1 MVTLSEHTQ
10 PVALPLPTVL
20 VIDDE
25 RGPRESLRI
34 LLKPDYCVLCA
45 DSVDAGIVLLQQHR
59 PDTVVMDIRMP
70 GKNGIE
76 GLRLIRELDG
86 VVSVIMFTGFG
97 ALETAQ
103 EALRLGA
110 NDYVKKPFDAFE
122 LRKVIHRHV
131 QRTRR
136 ERSRVAGEKELVHVN
151 EELQREL
158 ERRAHLATLGQKS
171 AELVHDLRSPLTV
184 IQGYVDML
192 IEQMKTK
199 EGGAPLD
206 REETASYL
214 QNIEESVLRCR
225 DMAEMW
231 LDASRGKLRRAQVDL
246 VRLVQSVA
254 QDCQSGATRQ
264 KTDLKVE
271 AADST
276 LMLEA
281 DELQVRRAVQ
291 NLVTNAIEAVSLGA
305 GKVRI
310 GCVQNGEGI
319 EISIEDNGS
328 GMTEEQ
334 VRQATEPFFSTKQ
347 KKGGTGLGLF
357 IARQVVEA
365 HGGELRIRS
374 RIGEGTR
381 MTLAFPNQPG

>member
-1 MVTLSEHTQ
+1 
-10 PVALPLPTVL
+10 

-34 LLKPDYCVLCA
+34 LLKSDYCVLCA
-45 DSVDAGIVLLQQHR
+45 DSVDAGIAMLQQHR

-192 IEQMKTK
+192 IELMKTQ
-199 EGGAPLD
+199 ESGAPLD

-231 LDASRGKLRRAQVDL
+231 LDASRGNLRRAQVDL
-246 VRLVQSVA
+246 GRLIQSVA
-254 QDCQSGATRQ
+254 QDGQSAATRQ
-264 KTDLKVE
+264 GAGLQVDPGGE
-271 AADST
+271 A
-276 LMLEA
+276 LMMEA
-281 DELQVRRAVQ
+281 DELQLRRAVQ
-291 NLVTNAIEAVSLGA
+291 NLVTNAIEAVSPGT

-310 GCVQNGEGI
+310 ACLQNGDGI
-319 EISIEDNGS
+319 ELSVEDNGS

-374 RIGEGTR
+374 RVGEGTR
-381 MTLAFPNQPG
+381 MTLAFPNRIG

>member
-1 MVTLSEHTQ
+1 MVTLSEQTQ
-10 PVALPLPTVL
+10 PAVVPLPTVL

-34 LLKPDYCVLCA
+34 LLKSDYCVLCA

-192 IEQMKTK
+192 IELMKTQ
-199 EGGAPLD
+199 ESGAPLD

-231 LDASRGKLRRAQVDL
+231 LDASRGNLRRAQVDL
-246 VRLVQSVA
+246 GRLIQSVA
-254 QDCQSGATRQ
+254 QDGQSAATRQ
-264 KTDLKVE
+264 GAGLQVDPGGE
-271 AADST
+271 A
-276 LMLEA
+276 LMMEA
-281 DELQVRRAVQ
+281 DELQLRRAVQ
-291 NLVTNAIEAVSLGA
+291 NLVTNAIEAVSPGT

-310 GCVQNGEGI
+310 ACLQNGDGI
-319 EISIEDNGS
+319 ELSVEDNGS

-374 RIGEGTR
+374 RVGEGTR
-381 MTLAFPNQPG
+381 MTLAFPNRIG

>member
-1 MVTLSEHTQ
+1 MVTLSEQTQ
-10 PVALPLPTVL
+10 PVEASLPTVL

-34 LLKPDYCVLCA
+34 LLKSDYSVLCA
-45 DSVDAGIVLLQQHR
+45 DSVDAGLALLQQHR

-136 ERSRVAGEKELVHVN
+136 ERSRLEGEKELVHVN
-151 EELQREL
+151 EELKQEL
-158 ERRAHLATLGQKS
+158 ERRAHLAALGQKS

-192 IEQMKTK
+192 MDQIKTQ
-199 EGGAPLD
+199 ESGATLD

-214 QNIEESVLRCR
+214 QSIEESVLRCR
-225 DMAEMW
+225 DMAAMW
-231 LDASRGKLRRAQVDL
+231 LDASRGQLRSAQVDL
-246 VRLVQSVA
+246 VRLVNSVA
-254 QDCQSGATRQ
+254 QDCQSAATRQ
-264 KTDLKVE
+264 KTDLKAESSGSALV
-271 AADST
+271 
-276 LMLEA
+276 MEA

-291 NLVTNAIEAVSLGA
+291 NLVMNAIEAVAPGT

-310 GCVQNGEGI
+310 GCGTAGAGI
-319 EISIEDNGS
+319 EITVEDNGS

-347 KKGGTGLGLF
+347 KMGGTGLGLF

-374 RIGEGTR
+374 RVGEGTR
-381 MTLAFPNQPG
+381 MTLAFPRRTG

>member
-1 MVTLSEHTQ
+1 MVTLSEQ
-10 PVALPLPTVL
+10 PRPAGEPPPTVL

-34 LLKPDYCVLCA
+34 LLKSDYCVLCA
-45 DSVDAGIVLLQQHR
+45 DSVDAGIAMLQQHR

-192 IEQMKTK
+192 IELMKTQ
-199 EGGAPLD
+199 ESGAPLD

-231 LDASRGKLRRAQVDL
+231 LDASRGNLRRAQVDL
-246 VRLVQSVA
+246 GRLIQSVA
-254 QDCQSGATRQ
+254 QDGQSAATRQ
-264 KTDLKVE
+264 GAGLQVDPGGE
-271 AADST
+271 A
-276 LMLEA
+276 LMMEA
-281 DELQVRRAVQ
+281 DELQLRRAVQ
-291 NLVTNAIEAVSLGA
+291 NLVTNAIEAVSPGT

-310 GCVQNGEGI
+310 ACLQNGDGI
-319 EISIEDNGS
+319 ELSVEDNGS

-374 RIGEGTR
+374 RVGEGTR
-381 MTLAFPNQPG
+381 MTLAFPNRIG